1 MHHHSPSSRLLSAL
15 TFAPLGTD
23 SCLIHRHP
31 PSTGPHLSAPPPPP
45 TPSSSSLS
53 SPILSWTSLLP
64 PALLH
69 SPHRSPLL
77 VSHPAV
83 RTLGG
88 WVWRGVGC
96 AELATSDSCDAPLGG
111 HRQSRLVFSPPVSSV
126 FCLFISPA
134 HRALNVFRCP
144 AFFFLR
150 KTDEG
155 VIINLAA

>member
-64 PALLH
+64 RCPSSLPTSLS
-69 SPHRSPLL
+69 SPRFTSSSQDP
-77 VSHPAV
+77 
-83 RTLGG
+83 
-88 WVWRGVGC
+88 RGVGC

-150 KTDEG
+150 KMDEG

>member
-64 PALLH
+64 CCPSSLPTSLS
-69 SPHRSPLL
+69 SPRFTSSSQDP
-77 VSHPAV
+77 
-83 RTLGG
+83 
-88 WVWRGVGC
+88 RGVGC

-150 KTDEG
+150 KMDEG

>member
-64 PALLH
+64 CCPSSLPTSLS
-69 SPHRSPLL
+69 SPRFTSSSQDP
-77 VSHPAV
+77 
-83 RTLGG
+83 
-88 WVWRGVGC
+88 RGVGC

-111 HRQSRLVFSPPVSSV
+111 HWQSRLVFSPPLAQCFV
-126 FCLFISPA
+126 FSFPLHIVRLMCSDV
-134 HRALNVFRCP
+134 RR
-144 AFFFLR
+144 FFLR
-150 KTDEG
+150 KMDEG

>member
-45 TPSSSSLS
+45 TPSSPSLY

-64 PALLH
+64 RCPSSLPTSLS
-69 SPHRSPLL
+69 SPRFTSSSQDP
-77 VSHPAV
+77 
-83 RTLGG
+83 
-88 WVWRGVGC
+88 RGVGC